1 MSAGK
6 VRRKGAAGSCHP
18 EKEGGEGP
26 ESRVAL
32 SLRRGRKSSV
42 GVSVCALSVSYRAS
56 LRPLIVSIT
65 VSRKNFLSLCICMS
79 SPFRSIHQL
88 FSRRQFILPKCSTL
102 AFRPQLRRQT
112 TAAWPYIYRQTPS
125 PNMAPQLDAYFAKV
139 DELQDH
145 FIERL
150 RKAVAIPS
158 VSSEDERRPEV
169 VRVCPRYAPLTA
181 VTHADHTI
189 DGQVPRGRVEGTWC
203 SRRGPPSWSPAPQRV
218 PRAPSR
224 HHRPLR

>member
-1 MSAGK
+1 MSK
-6 VRRKGAAGSCHP
+6 
-18 EKEGGEGP
+18 
-26 ESRVAL
+26 
-32 SLRRGRKSSV
+32 
-42 GVSVCALSVSYRAS
+42 
-56 LRPLIVSIT
+56 
-65 VSRKNFLSLCICMS
+65 
-79 SPFRSIHQL
+79 PFRSIHQL
-88 FSRRQFILPKCSTL
+88 FSRRQFTLSKCSTL

-158 VSSEDERRPEV
+158 VSSEDDRRPEV
-169 VRVCPRYAPLTA
+169 VRVCPRAVPLTT
-181 VTHADHTI
+181 VTHADHAI
-189 DGQVPRGRVEGTWC
+189 DGQVPRVRVEGPWC
-203 SRRGPPSWSPAPQRV
+203 SRRGPSSRPPASQGV